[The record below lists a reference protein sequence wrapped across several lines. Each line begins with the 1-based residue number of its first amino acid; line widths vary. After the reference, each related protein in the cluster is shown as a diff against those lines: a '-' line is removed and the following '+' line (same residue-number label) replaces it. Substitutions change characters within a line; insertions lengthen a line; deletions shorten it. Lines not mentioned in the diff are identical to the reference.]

1 MVDVSGIGS
10 ASSGVS
16 QAQAQ
21 ADVQTSVMRKALD
34 VQQSSGEQL
43 IGNLEAA
50 SAQAPQEGSAGSP
63 PNPSERVGSTI
74 DTSA

>member
-1 MVDVSGIGS
+1 MVDVSGIAS
-10 ASSGVS
+10 AASGAS

-34 VQQSSGEQL
+34 VQQSGGEQM

-50 SAQAPQEGSAGSP
+50 NAQGAEGSAGSP
-63 PNPSERVGSTI
+63 PNPSERVGGTI
-74 DTSA
+74 DTSV